1 MDRIS
6 KDFIKKI
13 DLGRVNNE
21 FKEKFRDIQTYS
33 MLIFF
38 LKKFPDY
45 GFITEETKLVSI
57 LDKIREIL
65 FEIVQG
71 LKNIPNI
78 NEKIIQSYEAIKKES

>member
-6 KDFIKKI
+6 KDFVKKI

-21 FKEKFRDIQTYS
+21 FKEIFRDIQTYS

-38 LKKFPDY
+38 FKKFPDY
-45 GFITEETKLVSI
+45 GFINEETKLDSI

-71 LKNIPNI
+71 LNLFFLLVNL
-78 NEKIIQSYEAIKKES
+78 